1 MSDRDW
7 NNSNDN
13 DDRNQRDDR
22 RGGGRGGN
30 RDSGRSGGGRSGGGR
45 SGGGRNWGRRPRSY
59 YSDAMKRVMVMDY
72 RDVESL
78 KSFVTERGRIRPRR
92 QTGLSAKEQH
102 RVTRAIKRAR
112 HMGLLPYIG
121 GSSNDN

>member
-1 MSDRDW
+1 MADRDR
-7 NNSNDN
+7 NNSND
-13 DDRNQRDDR
+13 DDRDERDDR

-30 RDSGRSGGGRSGGGR
+30 RGGGRRGGGGR
-45 SGGGRNWGRRPRSY
+45 RWGRRSRSY
-59 YSDAMKRVMVMDY
+59 YSDAMKRVMMMDY

-121 GSSNDN
+121 GSPDEG